1 MQTQT
6 TTART
11 SLETIQ
17 GHDYDDGLVHSH
29 GWARESRE
37 RKATVTFHDYD
48 DGLVH
53 AHAWAMSS
61 PER

>member
-6 TTART
+6 TTASTDTMQR
-11 SLETIQ
+11 
-17 GHDYDDGLVHSH
+17 HDYDDGLVHSH

-37 RKATVTFHDYD
+37 RKVTVRVQDYD